1 MKKNYI
7 ASDSAVIA
15 AIMAI
20 SLLISG
26 IFTAV
31 SSEKHIEES
40 LVRLHI
46 LANSDSELD
55 QQLKLRVRD
64 AVLASSDELFE
75 PYSSSVKCKSK
86 CNP

>member
-40 LVRLHI
+40 LVRRIYLQI
-46 LANSDSELD
+46 LT
-55 QQLKLRVRD
+55 
-64 AVLASSDELFE
+64 ASLT
-75 PYSSSVKCKSK
+75 SS
-86 CNP
+86 